1 MIVELTDTEQHT
13 YLPHDTDTG
22 SRLPNLQ
29 PTMPSGKA
37 RKGTIVEGGYRSDVS
52 YLEKVKEKGQQHDKL
67 EEALRLYGYD
77 VISLTY
83 VCGCTGSQYH
93 SSDDTIRMLG
103 LEDSVSNKLRDNI
116 H

>member
-1 MIVELTDTEQHT
+1 MIIVELIDTEQHT

-22 SRLPNLQ
+22 SRLPKLQ

-37 RKGTIVEGGYRSDVS
+37 WKVTIVEGGYCSDVS
-52 YLEKVKEKGQQHDKL
+52 YLEKVKEKGQRHAKL

-83 VCGCTGSQYH
+83 ICGS
-93 SSDDTIRMLG
+93 LG
-103 LEDSVSNKLRDNI
+103 HNVIAAMTLNI
-116 H
+116 C